1 MSFNGDELEHGLREI
16 LADKSLVSNLQAA
29 EAAALADWAA
39 AELSPDAGQRA
50 GTPAERVAQVQAAV
64 KEIND
69 LVGNKMALVSD
80 DIEERM
86 AMLLVGDL
94 DAGAQVRLQI
104 EREIAQVTAEK
115 DHLDNIE
122 LVRQLT
128 ALASQAW
135 QSKAAH
141 ASEAVPL
148 APRAAATAQVKP
160 LLDESRA
167 GALSL
172 QGAPSQAASAAQR
185 RPIPRPTPIPRK
197 QRGWF
202 HRLFGGG

>member
-1 MSFNGDELEHGLREI
+1 MSASADALLRASETI
-16 LADKSLVSNLQAA
+16 CDDKALASNLQSA
-29 EAAALADWAA
+29 EAKLLTDWAV
-39 AELSPDAGQRA
+39 AELSP
-50 GTPAERVAQVQAAV
+50 GTGDRTGTLDERVARVRAAMQ
-64 KEIND
+64 EIND
-69 LVGNKMALVSD
+69 LVGNKMTLVSD

-115 DHLDNIE
+115 DHLDDLE

-128 ALASQAW
+128 ALTSQAW

-141 ASEAVPL
+141 ASQAVPL

-160 LLDESRA
+160 ILDA
-167 GALSL
+167 
-172 QGAPSQAASAAQR
+172 AASNEPERPGTGPAAVGAVRQ
-185 RPIPRPTPIPRK
+185 RPIPRPTPIPEK
-197 QRGWF
+197 KRGWLS
-202 HRLFGGG
+202 RLLGSH